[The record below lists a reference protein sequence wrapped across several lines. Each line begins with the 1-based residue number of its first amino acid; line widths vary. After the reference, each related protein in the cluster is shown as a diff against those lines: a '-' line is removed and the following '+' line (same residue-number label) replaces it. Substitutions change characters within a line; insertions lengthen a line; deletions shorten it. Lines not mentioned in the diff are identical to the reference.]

1 MKRII
6 AIVAT
11 VLAGAVM
18 FGQDISLPAPKD
30 KIGLDLA
37 DAIKARAT
45 SRSFVAKDVPVADLS
60 TILWAGNGRRSVDAV
75 SSASKAGR
83 NIAYSGDVPYLN
95 VYVFT
100 AQGAYLYVPE
110 KNLLKQVAK
119 KDVRAQVTPEF
130 IKTSPVLILFAVD
143 LAKAPAFLKGNAALL
158 ESVATGTAGSA
169 AENVSLAASSLKL
182 SSIIMYNINT
192 AAIPALASFG
202 KEEKPLSIMQLGYAP

>member
-6 AIVAT
+6 AVA
-11 VLAGAVM
+11 VLALAAAAV

-45 SRSFVAKDVPVADLS
+45 SRSFVAREIPVADLS
-60 TILWAGNGRRSVDAV
+60 TILWAANGLRPADAV
-75 SSASKAGR
+75 SGASKAGR
-83 NIAYSGDVPYLN
+83 NIAYSGDVAYIN
-95 VYVFT
+95 IYVFT
-100 AQGAYLYVPE
+100 AKGAYLYVPE

-130 IKTSPVLILFAVD
+130 IKTSPALILFAVD
-143 LAKAPAFLKGNAALL
+143 AAKTPSFLKGAMLDSLVN
-158 ESVATGTAGSA
+158 GTAGSA

-182 SSIIMYNINT
+182 SSIIMYNLNF
-192 AAIPALASFG
+192 AAVPALASFG
-202 KEEKPLSIMQLGYAP
+202 KDEKPLSFMQLGYAQ